1 MLIRSQDKE
10 TLINF
15 NNSIAVNTMVDIG
28 GVTKMFCSYSCDD
41 YVIGHY
47 SSKEKAMK
55 VLDMIQEAYADFESA
70 KITSTGLAA
79 TAYTGNYDTPES
91 VAHGIK
97 VLKGYAE
104 MIRESVV
111 FQMPA
116 DSEVKA

>member
-10 TLINF
+10 ALINF
-15 NNSIAVNTMVDIG
+15 NNSIVVNTMVDIG

-55 VLDMIQEAYADFESA
+55 VLDMIQEAYMEYKSGE
-70 KITSTGLAA
+70 IVSNGLAGS
-79 TAYTGNYDTPES
+79 AYTGSYDTKES
-91 VAHGIK
+91 VAHGIA
-97 VLKGYAE
+97 VLKGYGNE
-104 MIRESVV
+104 IRKSIL

-116 DSEVKA
+116 DLEVEA